1 MTLINAKT
9 GNPIKVSRTI
19 NGQTEMITGKWIIP
33 DVLNPDI
40 SNQFIPDIVESAFQ
54 VLGVVE
60 RNDEMVV
67 VMENLALKADG
78 TCCKDS
84 QAWTRIQDT
93 TREGNIK
100 YFTLSNIGNSNK
112 VLTATGGYINDK
124 NTGLRIQDKRTTKS
138 TATTVGKL
146 TTN

>member
-93 TREGNIK
+93 RDGNIQ
-100 YFTLSNIGNSNK
+100 YFTLSIVGNSNK
-112 VLTATGGYINDK
+112 VLTAIGGYINDI
-124 NTGLRIQDKRTTKS
+124 NTGLRIQDKRTTVS
-138 TATTVGKL
+138 TNKTIGKL
-146 TTN
+146 YI